1 MAGGGAAPPPKQ
13 DENIPHP
20 VKDQLPNVSYCITSP
35 PPWPEAILLG
45 FQHYIVMLG
54 TTVLIPST
62 LVPQMGGGKEEKAKV
77 IQTLLFVA
85 GLNTLTQTL
94 FGTRLPAVIGGS
106 YTFVPTT
113 LSIVLAAR
121 YNDISSPQEKFER
134 IMRGIQGAMI
144 VASTLQIVIGFSGL
158 WRNVTR
164 LISPLSAIPL
174 VAKCAEIGLPQLII
188 LLIFSQYIPHL
199 MKGDKHVFDRFAVI
213 FSVMIVWVYAH
224 ILTVAGTYKN
234 APTKTQL
241 SCRTDRAGIISGSP
255 WIRVPYPFQWGAP
268 TFDAGEAFA
277 MMAGSFV
284 ALVESTGTFFA
295 VSRYASATPIPPSV
309 LSRGVGKFG
318 AVFASIPAPIVAAL
332 YCLFFAYVGS
342 AGLSFLQFCNL
353 NSFRTKFI
361 LGFSIFM
368 GLSIPQYFNEY
379 TAINGYGPVH
389 TRARWEEKAKV
400 IQTLLFVAG
409 LNTLTQTLFGTRLP
423 AVIGGSYTFVPTT
436 LSIVLAARYND
447 ISSPQEKFERIMRGI
462 QGAMIV
468 ASTLQIVIG
477 FSGLWRNVTR
487 LISPLSAIPLVA
499 LSGFGLYEFGFPLVA
514 KCAEIGLPQL
524 IILLIFSQST
534 GTFFAVSRYASAT
547 PIPPSVLSRGVGWQ
561 GVGILFSGI
570 FGTGTG
576 SSVSP
581 ENAGLL
587 ALTRVGSRRVV
598 QISAGFMI
606 FFSILGKFGAVFA
619 SIPAPIVA
627 ALYCLFFAY
636 VGSAGLSFLQFCNL
650 NSFRTKFILGFSI
663 FMGLSIPQYFNEYT
677 AINGYGPVHTR
688 ARWFNDMI
696 NVPFSSEPF
705 VAGLLAL
712 FLDVSLHRKDAAT
725 RKDRGMPWWD
735 KFKSFKT
742 DTRSEEFYSLPFNL
756 NKFFPSV

>member
-1 MAGGGAAPPPKQ
+1 MAGGGAPPPPKQ

-94 FGTRLPAVIGGS
+94 FGTRLPAIIGGS

-113 LSIVLAAR
+113 LSIILAGR
-121 YNDISSPQEKFER
+121 YNDISTPQEKFER

-164 LISPLSAIPL
+164 LVSPLSAIPL
-174 VAKCAEIGLPQLII
+174 VALSGFGLYEFGFPLLAKCAEIGLPQLIVLI
-188 LLIFSQYIPHL
+188 IFSQYIPHL
-199 MKGDKHVFDRFAVI
+199 MKGDKHFFDRFAVI
-213 FSVMIVWVYAH
+213 FSVVIVWVYAH
-224 ILTVAGTYKN
+224 ILTVAGTYKT
-234 APTKTQL
+234 APMKTQL

-277 MMAGSFV
+277 MMAASFV
-284 ALVESTGTFFA
+284 ALVE
-295 VSRYASATPIPPSV
+295 
-309 LSRGVGKFG
+309 
-318 AVFASIPAPIVAAL
+318 
-332 YCLFFAYVGS
+332 
-342 AGLSFLQFCNL
+342 
-353 NSFRTKFI
+353 
-361 LGFSIFM
+361 
-368 GLSIPQYFNEY
+368 
-379 TAINGYGPVH
+379 
-389 TRARWEEKAKV
+389 
-400 IQTLLFVAG
+400 
-409 LNTLTQTLFGTRLP
+409 
-423 AVIGGSYTFVPTT
+423 
-436 LSIVLAARYND
+436 
-447 ISSPQEKFERIMRGI
+447 
-462 QGAMIV
+462 
-468 ASTLQIVIG
+468 
-477 FSGLWRNVTR
+477 
-487 LISPLSAIPLVA
+487 
-499 LSGFGLYEFGFPLVA
+499 
-514 KCAEIGLPQL
+514 
-524 IILLIFSQST
+524 
-534 GTFFAVSRYASAT
+534 
-547 PIPPSVLSRGVGWQ
+547 

-570 FGTGTG
+570 FGTGNG

-587 ALTRVGSRRVV
+587 GLTRVGSRRVV

-650 NSFRTKFILGFSI
+650 NSFRTKFILGFSV
-663 FMGLSIPQYFNEYT
+663 FMGISIPQYFNEYT
-677 AINGYGPVHTR
+677 EINGYGPVHTR

-712 FLDVSLHRKDAAT
+712 FLDVSLHRKDAT
-725 RKDRGMPWWD
+725 SRKDRGTPWWD
-735 KFKSFKT
+735 RFKSFKT
-742 DTRSEEFYSLPFNL
+742 DTRSEELYSLPFNL
-756 NKFFPSV
+756 SKFFPSV